1 MSDVKRLK
9 EVKLLKALANQRR
22 LEMLRYMMA
31 KERAV
36 SELETL
42 LGISQSAVSQ
52 HLAGLR
58 KIGIVVARREAQ
70 NVFYK
75 VEDKKI
81 IMLLNLLDGMF

>member
-36 SELETL
+36 SELEAL